1 VEGEEQQNPK
11 TSHTLNINKKI
22 SCENPSGLLGYW
34 FWKSATG
41 LLIWYDSATVFHF
54 CDLF

>member
-1 VEGEEQQNPK
+1 MEGEEQQNPK